1 MLQRLL
7 HSLAPVASA
16 LAGRGKL
23 EVCLEV
29 ICKSPCMR
37 TSVPFL
43 SRSCRNPVMADE
55 KPKCGDVLLVFL
67 FVGLHGASF

>member
-16 LAGRGKL
+16 LARRGKL
-23 EVCLEV
+23 QACLEV

-37 TSVPFL
+37 TFVPFL
-43 SRSCRNPVMADE
+43 SLSCRNPVMADD
-55 KPKCGDVLLVFL
+55 KPKCGDVLLIFL
-67 FVGLHGASF
+67 FVGFHGASF